1 MNKVTLKV
9 KMTEIFKYSSALYE
23 KIRGGGGKE
32 IKKSAWH

>member
-23 KIRGGGGKE
+23 KIRGGGKE